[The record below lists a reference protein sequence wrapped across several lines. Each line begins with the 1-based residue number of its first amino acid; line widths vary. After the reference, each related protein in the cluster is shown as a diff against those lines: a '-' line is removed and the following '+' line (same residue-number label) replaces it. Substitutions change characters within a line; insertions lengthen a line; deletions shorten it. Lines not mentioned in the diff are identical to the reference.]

1 MVLASMVVM
10 DTYQGRACAQRE
22 YRVAEAKRGLS
33 GPTLQTQAKASS
45 RVAAREK
52 VRIQFTWFSGWLVI
66 NITR

>member
-1 MVLASMVVM
+1 MVVM
-10 DTYQGRACAQRE
+10 DTYQRRACAKRE

-52 VRIQFTWFSGWLVI
+52 VRIQFT
-66 NITR
+66 